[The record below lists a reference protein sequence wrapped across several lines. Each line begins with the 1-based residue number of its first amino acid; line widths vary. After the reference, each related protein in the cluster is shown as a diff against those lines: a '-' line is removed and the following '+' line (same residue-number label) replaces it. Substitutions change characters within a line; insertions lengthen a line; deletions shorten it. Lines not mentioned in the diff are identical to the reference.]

1 MSGHTPET
9 WENPRFTAAPYSI
22 WCGNTQIATTRW
34 TQDDGSV
41 SPECVQDDNEAKAN
55 ASLISAAPLL
65 LQELRGASTQ
75 MERAAECIE
84 AGRYDEA
91 LLYVRSMSRS
101 CRTAI
106 AEATGE
112 QP

>member
-1 MSGHTPET
+1 MNGHTPGPWTYFVGNANGRGLIRIET
-9 WENPRFTAAPYSI
+9 AHDAKPVA
-22 WCGNTQIATTRW
+22 GVHIASMAR
-34 TQDDGSV
+34 GGV
-41 SPECVQDDNEAKAN
+41 SKAN
-55 ASLISAAPLL
+55 ARLIAAAPLL

-101 CRTAI
+101 RRAAI

-112 QP
+112 QL